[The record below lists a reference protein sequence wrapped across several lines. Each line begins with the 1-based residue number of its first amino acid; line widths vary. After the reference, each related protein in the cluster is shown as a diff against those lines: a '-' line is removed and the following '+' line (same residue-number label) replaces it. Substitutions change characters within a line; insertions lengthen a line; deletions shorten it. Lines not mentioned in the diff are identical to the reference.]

1 MVAVA
6 FRSIYATTG
15 KMKRHWI
22 CFVYSRVEPSCS
34 MHIRIVI
41 ICALICGL
49 ALIGIHS
56 ARAQSSL
63 EVPGPSNKYQPYVP
77 PQQAPPPMIR
87 LAPSG
92 GDNGGD
98 GGGTIQLLPGWNQPP
113 QQPQPA
119 PAPAVRPPLNVA
131 PMTAQGSPALP
142 AVFRGCWQ
150 GQVSEL
156 DWIRSEPGAHKIG
169 FWTPKNYRLCYKR
182 IGNQPFQLTFTE
194 TGVEP
199 NEKIINPHGHVV
211 PISTDGRAYAS
222 MRSHLSFDEYKTHRD
237 GFSFSPTFAVN
248 EVTDLDCRIAGNEM
262 LVSADVYG
270 TRDGDPWFRAHW
282 RASFHHFEN

>member
-1 MVAVA
+1 
-6 FRSIYATTG
+6 
-15 KMKRHWI
+15 
-22 CFVYSRVEPSCS
+22 

-49 ALIGIHS
+49 ASVGIRA

-63 EVPGPSNKYQPYVP
+63 EVPGPANQYQPYAP
-77 PQQAPPPMIR
+77 PQQAPPPIIR

-92 GDNGGD
+92 GDNGD

-119 PAPAVRPPLNVA
+119 PAPVRPPMNVA
-131 PMTAQGSPALP
+131 PMTAQGPPALP

-199 NEKIINPHGHVV
+199 NDKIINPHGHVV

-222 MRSHLSFDEYKTHRD
+222 MRSHLSFDEYKSHRD

-248 EVTDLDCRIAGNEM
+248 EVTNLDCRIAGDDM
-262 LVSADVYG
+262 IVSADVYG

-282 RASFHHFEN
+282 RANFHHFEN